1 MTMTNK
7 QNLNQLQAVLSQI
20 QWSVRPEQFAMVGID
35 HRERLV
41 VSQLIGHIR
50 DSFFHMVI
58 EPQEITLI
66 LTESDWR
73 VLRPAF
79 TRARTQYNYRL
90 ITFDD
95 DLPADLVG
103 FLATITTALAQTNVS
118 VLAICS
124 YARDYLLVQE
134 QDLDTALQSIE
145 QTVQQYRSSPTN
157 TPPTP

>member
-1 MTMTNK
+1 MTDTQK
-7 QNLNQLQAVLSQI
+7 LNQLHTVLAQI

-66 LTESDWR
+66 LTEYDWR

-90 ITFDD
+90 IAFDD
-95 DLPADLVG
+95 DLPADLIG
-103 FLATITTALAQTNVS
+103 FLATITTALAQANVS

-134 QDLDTALQSIE
+134 QDLDTALRSIE
-145 QTVQQYRSSPTN
+145 QTVKQYHPPPTN
-157 TPPTP
+157 TPTSP

>member
-1 MTMTNK
+1 MTNK